1 MDVVQPHLTVRTSF
15 ILILLSLLQMSS
27 GNYCSAPMP
36 VLFAENNKVDDVV
49 TTITVQ
55 PGVTLALRP
64 PSNNLFKLRGN
75 QLLAAM
81 VFDYETEKRQTAL
94 ITCTVTA
101 SGIERCLRRIPWDVE
116 FMAVAQV
123 LEVQEKLNI
132 LVLLENMNDNAPVFD
147 QSLYRVNVSE
157 MSPVGTTV
165 GHFAATDLDQHN
177 QLFYTLTS
185 ESQNSFE
192 LKSPTTPDLV
202 IKSPLD
208 YDTVKNEK
216 LVLCAQDTPLT
227 TSDNR
232 TSFTATSTIMVT
244 ILDADNRPPWFQP
257 CTKHE
262 IGAAVICQSAG
273 YTGSVIINEQENG
286 VLPLKPGPLYAIDG
300 DTGINEEMTYSF
312 LSGNEENLFKINAN
326 TGNIT
331 MLKPAKAL
339 DTINLIV
346 LAAQSKN
353 GNQVATTTVSVQVK
367 SHHHPQFQKPLYE
380 GVVSSVGSM
389 AMDGDKPL
397 YIHATDEDYNGNPNP
412 NIVYTINGSS
422 DFSII
427 SGYLFM
433 TKDLQATTLSLQ
445 VVATDESNDQFDT
458 AQLNVQ
464 VKSGLTTTSF
474 PLSTTNIMTTTPIG
488 ESTTSSKTTEDV
500 VSTTKPNVTTD
511 SSISTT
517 IPSTSAS
524 IISTTHPS
532 ISTAT
537 EGSVSTTKASMTT
550 EGSVSTTKASMTT
563 EGSVSTT
570 KASMTTEGSV
580 STASTAHPPTVQ
592 DLISR
597 SDFIIVSTGSYGQE
611 DMIAL
616 GVTLGVL
623 LLVCLVVI
631 GVLSHRMRKGKA
643 DWKKIYEVS
652 VFRSSLGQSSGG
664 LKKGVQ
670 YTNEAFQNDED
681 GGSTGSSGP
690 QGGVSTEA
698 IVRSS
703 LPLHAL
709 LPDDTNEAGLDT
721 AENEKVKP
729 ILTKER
735 RIEEGYKAVWFKEDI
750 DPNAKEEVVI
760 IPDRREDDSDE
771 EDEPDNKTPKVNFDD
786 TDLDSGLGVKMGDR
800 PDDSDD
806 DEAMTSDL

>member
-1 MDVVQPHLTVRTSF
+1 M
-15 ILILLSLLQMSS
+15 LQLAQELDGTARVPVSEEKDLHV
-27 GNYCSAPMP
+27 CSAPIP
-36 VLFAENNKVDDVV
+36 VQFAENNKVDDVV

-55 PGVTLALRP
+55 PGVTLALTP

-81 VFDYETEKRQTAL
+81 VFDYETEKRQTAR

-101 SGIERCLRRIPWDVE
+101 SGIE
-116 FMAVAQV
+116 
-123 LEVQEKLNI
+123 EKLDI
-132 LVLLENMNDNAPVFD
+132 LVLLENVNDNAPVFD

-177 QLFYTLTS
+177 ELFYTLTS

-192 LKSPTTPDLV
+192 LKSSTTPDLV

-232 TSFTATSTIMVT
+232 TSFTATTTIMVT

-286 VLPLKPGPLYAIDG
+286 ALPLKPGPLYAIDG
-300 DTGINEEMTYSF
+300 DTGINEEMKYSF
-312 LSGNEENLFKINAN
+312 LSGNEENLFEINAN

-339 DTINLIV
+339 DTINLRV

-367 SHHHPQFQKPLYE
+367 SRHPPEFQKPLYE

-397 YIHATDEDYNGNPNP
+397 YIHATDADHNGNPNP

-427 SGYLFM
+427 NGYLFM

-580 STASTAHPPTVQ
+580 STTKASMTTEGSVSTASTAHPPTV
-592 DLISR
+592 
-597 SDFIIVSTGSYGQE
+597 IIVSTGSYGQE

-771 EDEPDNKTPKVNFDD
+771 EDEPDNKTPKVNFDE